1 MRFLRCFILVLL
13 LLFPLL
19 NEGGRVFRYM
29 GEIPPTHYESLPK
42 LPNIDFE
49 EGLRYMSEGD
59 CMGGVIEEYNFT
71 FWFCKPYSTKS
82 KRGS

>member
-13 LLFPLL
+13 MLFPLL
-19 NEGGRVFRYM
+19 NEGGRVFPYM
-29 GEIPPTHYESLPK
+29 REIPPSHCKSRSK

-49 EGLRYMSEGD
+49 EGLRYMSEGE
-59 CMGGVIEEYNFT
+59 CVGGVIEEYNFT
-71 FWFCKPYSTKS
+71 FWFCKPKS